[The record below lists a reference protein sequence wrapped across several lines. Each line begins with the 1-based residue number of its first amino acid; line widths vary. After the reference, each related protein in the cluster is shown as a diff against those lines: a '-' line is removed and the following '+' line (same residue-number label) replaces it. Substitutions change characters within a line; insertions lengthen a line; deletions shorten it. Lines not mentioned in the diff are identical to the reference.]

1 MKHKIVVLQQTR
13 EQKSRKTR
21 GPSICTFKFEVTY
34 ENKADRPT
42 PTPIQKSGDPM
53 VDEDGG
59 GTGTLGE
66 ATEVV
71 C

>member
-1 MKHKIVVLQQTR
+1 MILTN
-13 EQKSRKTR
+13 
-21 GPSICTFKFEVTY
+21 
-34 ENKADRPT
+34 ENKADSPT
-42 PTPIQKSGDPM
+42 PTPIQKSGDPLQEKTSRNQTIYKLNTLSKTRKMIENYM